1 MTFKDFINK
10 NKMEDINIT
19 AGEIREILKDN
30 VTSII
35 KKAVNKNLDNIETSI
50 SKFFTPERW
59 DKKETEFENAL
70 NWAVELQ
77 LRDGLNQGLEEMKFK
92 EMVATKV
99 KEILSDETFL
109 RNLAEKKIK
118 QSLGLNNL

>member
-1 MTFKDFINK
+1 
-10 NKMEDINIT
+10 MEDINIT

-35 KKAVNKNLDNIETSI
+35 KKAVGKNLDNIETSI